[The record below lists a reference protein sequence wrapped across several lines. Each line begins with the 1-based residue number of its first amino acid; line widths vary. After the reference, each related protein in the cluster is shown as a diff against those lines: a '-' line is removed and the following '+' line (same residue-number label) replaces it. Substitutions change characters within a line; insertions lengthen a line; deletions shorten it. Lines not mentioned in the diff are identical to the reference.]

1 MRVSGGA
8 SLIAAGTAFG
18 LLAVFVLWRR
28 LPERTAL
35 AIMGVCGAAIG
46 AGALLV
52 QDRASAGDWV
62 LAVGVLAFVTPL
74 HARLVFGRPGGSGD
88 RTVVASAPPSA

>member
-1 MRVSGGA
+1 MRMTAGA
-8 SLIAAGTAFG
+8 SLIAAGTALG

-28 LPERTAL
+28 LPEWA
-35 AIMGVCGAAIG
+35 AIGIMSACGAAIG

-62 LAVGVLAFVTPL
+62 LAVGALAVLTPL